1 MRFWQRV
8 LVDAILFIA
17 LAGFYRNSGSF
28 VVSNVWVALG
38 ASLVLA
44 FLNASIKPFLQLIS
58 LPITILTLGLFSI
71 VINALILQLTS
82 VLVGPTNFYFSSFG
96 MTMWIA
102 ILMSILNAIISN
114 YFIRSAK

>member
-1 MRFWQRV
+1 MKFWQRV

-82 VLVGPTNFYFSSFG
+82 VLVGSASFYFSSFG

-102 ILMSILNAIISN
+102 LLMSILNAIISN
-114 YFIRSAK
+114 YFFNRN